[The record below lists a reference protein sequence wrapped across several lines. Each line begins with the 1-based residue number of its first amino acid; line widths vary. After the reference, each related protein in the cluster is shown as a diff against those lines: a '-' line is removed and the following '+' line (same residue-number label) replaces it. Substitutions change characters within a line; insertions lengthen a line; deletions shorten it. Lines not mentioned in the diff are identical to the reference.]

1 MEKWKVEKQNAEFS
15 LNSCLR
21 LKKPILATS
30 NSRFVSWLVQFLSE
44 FLSLNQ
50 YFVYF
55 WIVKCRNYATRQSGK
70 TLCAILP
77 KNLKIKIIN
86 YEILY
91 IIFSTY
97 NTIK

>member
-70 TLCAILP
+70 TLAVILP
-77 KNLKIKIIN
+77 EQHENEKIN
-86 YEILY
+86 
-91 IIFSTY
+91 
-97 NTIK
+97 

>member
-15 LNSCLR
+15 LKFMFTF
-21 LKKPILATS
+21 KKPILATS

-55 WIVKCRNYATRQSGK
+55 WNVKCRNYATRQSGK
-70 TLCAILP
+70 TLANSLRNRTE
-77 KNLKIKIIN
+77 KTKTEK
-86 YEILY
+86 
-91 IIFSTY
+91 
-97 NTIK
+97 

>member
-1 MEKWKVEKQNAEFS
+1 MEKLKVEKRKAEFS
-15 LNSCLR
+15 LKFTFTF
-21 LKKPILATS
+21 KKPILAAY

-70 TLCAILP
+70 TLYAIGSAKLD
-77 KNLKIKIIN
+77 KYTLKILSKKHLI
-86 YEILY
+86 
-91 IIFSTY
+91 
-97 NTIK
+97 

>member
-1 MEKWKVEKQNAEFS
+1 MEKWKVESGKWKVEKQNAEFS
-15 LNSCLR
+15 LKFMFTF
-21 LKKPILATS
+21 KKPILAAY

-70 TLCAILP
+70 TLCVSFHEPQP
-77 KNLKIKIIN
+77 KRNLKEKQ
-86 YEILY
+86 EI
-91 IIFSTY
+91 
-97 NTIK
+97 